1 MTSMDTDQRE
11 RFERAVDRKREQATE
26 RSHAAA
32 PAARGAGAGEG
43 QESQQIAHERPQG
56 VVDPR
61 TKNSGHGQKT
71 ADKWN
76 Q

>member
-1 MTSMDTDQRE
+1 VSFRDRLARALRRKPQNTTRRDTVAE
-11 RFERAVDRKREQATE
+11 PSITE
-26 RSHAAA
+26 AS
-32 PAARGAGAGEG
+32 
-43 QESQQIAHERPQG
+43 RPQG

-61 TKNSGHGQKT
+61 TKSSGKGQKT

>member
-1 MTSMDTDQRE
+1 MSRPTLRE
-11 RFERAVDRKREQATE
+11 RFRRALRRKGEQAKTRRDTVTE
-26 RSHAAA
+26 QSVTDAN
-32 PAARGAGAGEG
+32 
-43 QESQQIAHERPQG
+43 RPQG

-61 TKNSGHGQKT
+61 TKSSGHGQKT

>member
-1 MTSMDTDQRE
+1 MTDQPARE
-11 RFERAVDRKREQATE
+11 AQTQRLQEAVDRKDQEAK
-26 RSHAAA
+26 
-32 PAARGAGAGEG
+32 ARAEE
-43 QESQQIAHERPQG
+43 ESLVAHERPQG
-56 VVDPR
+56 EVDPR